1 MNFLRTLLSKKI
13 IFDAFFYAYFFSLI
27 YFLPMYYADKLPG
40 ESYFLNGDSLISCF
54 LVFILIGLIAAG
66 TMNALSIN
74 TLGTFLF
81 DKYKVFPEGL
91 KNTFWKY
98 TLYTSLIGTLLA
110 SLILTE
116 ASFIELVDKD
126 GFTGAMRLFS
136 GIFNPNFDILPK
148 AIMAII
154 ETIFIAFLATF
165 IAVPFAFLLSFLG
178 AKNIMTGPVAFSVY
192 VFLRTFLNIVRSVE
206 PLIWAI
212 IFSVWVGIGPFAGML
227 ALMIHSVAS
236 LTKQY
241 SEIVECISDGP
252 VEGIRATGASTLQTV
267 LFGVVPQIVLPY
279 ISFTIYRWD
288 INVRM
293 ATVIGLVGGG
303 GIGTMLIQYQGQ
315 AMWKEVGCI
324 VVVIAIVVWVL
335 DTSSAYIREAIK

>member
-1 MNFLRTLLSKKI
+1 MKLISKRI
-13 IFDAFFYAYFFSLI
+13 LFDTFFNAYFFSLI
-27 YFLPMYYADKLPG
+27 YFLPMYFFTESFDKSEYLVG
-40 ESYFLNGDSLISCF
+40 KTITSLFCIFVFLGYVFSQFFIWASLK
-54 LVFILIGLIAAG
+54 
-66 TMNALSIN
+66 
-74 TLGTFLF
+74 TLGSMLF
-81 DKYKVFPEGL
+81 EPYAHYTSKL
-91 KNTFWKY
+91 KKTFWRK
-98 TLYTSLIGTLLA
+98 SLNLIIFGTLVA
-110 SLILTE
+110 SVVMTQ
-116 ASFIELVDKD
+116 ASFIDLVDRD
-126 GFTGAMRLFS
+126 GISGAMRLFS

-148 AIMAII
+148 AILAII
-154 ETIFIAFLATF
+154 ETIYIAFLATF
-165 IAVPFAFLLSFLG
+165 IAAPFAFLLSFLG
-178 AKNIMTGPVAFSVY
+178 AKNVMTHPVAFVCYLS
-192 VFLRTFLNIVRSVE
+192 LRTFLNIVRSVE

-212 IFSVWVGIGPFAGML
+212 IFSVWVGIGPFAGMM
-227 ALMIHSVAS
+227 ALMLHSLAS

-267 LFGVVPQIVLPY
+267 LFGIVPQIVLPY

-315 AMWKEVGCI
+315 ALWQEVGCI
-324 VVVIAIVVWVL
+324 VVVIAVVVWVL